1 VGLGLG
7 IPSEHHYCTNHS
19 VAAQPLELVYPVK
32 NTSANRERRWRKPSK
47 PKDLRSNVWAKSA
60 HFGGVMCYHYGV
72 RGFVV
77 RKRQTGYAVRAVFYP
92 DNLTDGGHGC
102 VSLGGYGGTEVVP
115 TVW

>member
-1 VGLGLG
+1 
-7 IPSEHHYCTNHS
+7 
-19 VAAQPLELVYPVK
+19 
-32 NTSANRERRWRKPSK
+32 
-47 PKDLRSNVWAKSA
+47 
-60 HFGGVMCYHYGV
+60 MCYHYGV